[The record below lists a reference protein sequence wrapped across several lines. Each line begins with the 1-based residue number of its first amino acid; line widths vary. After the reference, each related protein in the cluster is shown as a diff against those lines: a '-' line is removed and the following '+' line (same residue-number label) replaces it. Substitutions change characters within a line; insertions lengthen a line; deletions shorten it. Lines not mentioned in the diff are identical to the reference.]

1 MSDHLP
7 ARLDR
12 AAIDR
17 VLHRATEIQAH
28 RRDLGEGLSEEE
40 VLALGVEVG
49 IPESHLRQ
57 ALIEERARYA
67 ADDDGGT
74 LDRWIAPGTVSAARV
89 VQGTQESIGDAL
101 RRWLDQHEVLAV
113 QRSTPGLISWEQAGS
128 FAAAMRRVG
137 WALSA
142 KRSRPFLDRART
154 VTAVLTPL
162 ESDYC
167 HVTLVAELRGV
178 RAGYLLGGASLA
190 GVIAAG
196 AGVGAVLG
204 APALLMA
211 AGAVPSL
218 GLGWLVARSYRPVA
232 HRTRLGLERA
242 LDHLEQRPS
251 PPPQLEAPRRTSRL
265 AEDVGAVVREIT
277 TEVRKAI
284 GERKR

>member
-1 MSDHLP
+1 MTERLP

-12 AAIDR
+12 RAIDR

-28 RRDLGEGLSEEE
+28 RRDLGEGLSEDD

-57 ALIEERARYA
+57 ALIEERTRYA
-67 ADDDGGT
+67 APESEGA

-89 VQGTQESIGDAL
+89 VQGTQESIGAAL
-101 RRWLDQHEVLAV
+101 RLWLDRHEVLVV
-113 QRSTPGLISWEQAGS
+113 QRNTKGLITWEQAGS

-142 KRSRPFLDRART
+142 KGTRPFLDRART

-162 ESDYC
+162 EADFC

-178 RAGYLLGGASLA
+178 RTGYLAGGASLA
-190 GVIAAG
+190 GGLTLAAG
-196 AGVGAVLG
+196 LATILG

-211 AGAVPSL
+211 AAIPAAGI
-218 GLGWLVARSYRPVA
+218 GWLVTGLYRPVA

-242 LDHLEQRPS
+242 LDHLEERPQVPTPIA
-251 PPPQLEAPRRTSRL
+251 PPKRTSSL
-265 AEDVGAVVREIT
+265 AEGVGAVVRDIT

-284 GERKR
+284 GEQKK